1 MQVHHTSYTHIPR
14 GISLITRLSL
24 CLILI
29 LIKGVLYTRYRYA
42 ATIVYLLVVF
52 FFFSLLYGIYT
63 YMLWHIHCTMSLCS
77 KPGVLRNRRWCY
89 YYTSILLFAFL
100 EAGPASYLGVC
111 FRFLPAL
118 LAEGPCSPA
127 PVPAPPTFLC
137 SAPPCSVQLSQNQS
151 LSGGALTGGTK
162 QNIWNP
168 LSHPFPFPSPHSS
181 ICGAFSHPRHIS
193 HLVRKIL
200 AVRHESIPSH

>member
-1 MQVHHTSYTHIPR
+1 MAYTH
-14 GISLITRLSL
+14 T
-24 CLILI
+24 C
-29 LIKGVLYTRYRYA
+29 
-42 ATIVYLLVVF
+42 
-52 FFFSLLYGIYT
+52 YGIYT
-63 YMLWHIHCTMSLCS
+63 VRCRFAQGRACFGTGGGVTIIRRYCSLLFS
-77 KPGVLRNRRWCY
+77 KPGLL
-89 YYTSILLFAFL
+89 YTSVFAF
-100 EAGPASYLGVC
+100 AFC
-111 FRFLPAL
+111 LPYWPRV
-118 LAEGPCSPA
+118 LARLRLCLP
-127 PVPAPPTFLC
+127 PPTFLC

>member
-89 YYTSILLFAFL
+89 YYTSKLRFAFL
-100 EAGPASYLGVC
+100 EAGSALYLDVC

-118 LAEGPCSPA
+118 LAEG
-127 PVPAPPTFLC
+127 
-137 SAPPCSVQLSQNQS
+137 PCSVQLSQNQS

>member
-1 MQVHHTSYTHIPR
+1 
-14 GISLITRLSL
+14 L

-42 ATIVYLLVVF
+42 ATVVYLLVVF

-89 YYTSILLFAFL
+89 YYTSILRALL
-100 EAGPASYLGVC
+100 EAGPASYLDVG

-127 PVPAPPTFLC
+127 PVPAPPTFLDVC
-137 SAPPCSVQLSQNQS
+137 FRFLPALLAEGPCSVQLSQNQS